1 MRIENSIR
9 RPNQQAFNGYVGR
22 NCKNAVNH
30 AVKVLAK
37 ADLAT
42 ANAQGT
48 MLDVNT
54 IKSYQN
60 LGKNIIEKL
69 NKGME
74 KFHPNTKL
82 DMDISF
88 QELKFQN
95 TKIGECLDVVYLPER
110 EPGEFLSN
118 YAVAAAQKCDDYHW
132 WSIAKDYLDNFNE
145 FANDLI
151 NKFNPEMIDKKL
163 FNNLKDRRYKSVE
176 EGCFLDRAFAYR
188 DAKKLVKIAP
198 EFHVNPDGILYGMKK
213 RIVNNR
219 KAEEKH
225 KILLKK
231 SRIADKAEQRAQAE
245 KRSQN
250 PPQIDLNN
258 KIFRTM
264 FGK

>member
-1 MRIENSIR
+1 MRIENSIQ

-22 NCKNAVNH
+22 NCKNAVNN
-30 AVKVLAK
+30 AVKELAK
-37 ADLAT
+37 RDLAE
-42 ANAQGT
+42 ANAYGT

-88 QELKFQN
+88 QELNFQN
-95 TKIGECLDVVYLPER
+95 TKIGEHLCVVYLPER
-110 EPGEFLSN
+110 EPGEMVSN
-118 YAVAAAQKCDDYHW
+118 FAVAAAQKCDDYHW
-132 WSIAKDYLDNFNE
+132 WTVARDYLDNFNE

-163 FNNLKDRRYKSVE
+163 FNNLKDRIYKSVE

-188 DAKKLVKIAP
+188 DAKELVKIAP
-198 EFHVNPDGILYGMKK
+198 EFHVNPDGILYGVKK

-219 KAEEKH
+219 KAEEEQ

-231 SRIADKAEQRAQAE
+231 MRIADKAEQRAQAE
-245 KRSQN
+245 KYRQN
-250 PPQIDLNN
+250 QPQIDLNN
-258 KIFRTM
+258 KIFRAM
-264 FGK
+264 FRK

>member
-1 MRIENSIR
+1 MRIENSIQH
-9 RPNQQAFNGYVGR
+9 PNQQAFNGYVGR

-60 LGKNIIEKL
+60 LGK
-69 NKGME
+69 
-74 KFHPNTKL
+74 
-82 DMDISF
+82 
-88 QELKFQN
+88 
-95 TKIGECLDVVYLPER
+95 
-110 EPGEFLSN
+110 
-118 YAVAAAQKCDDYHW
+118 
-132 WSIAKDYLDNFNE
+132 

-231 SRIADKAEQRAQAE
+231 RRIADKAEQRAQAE

-250 PPQIDLNN
+250 QPQIDLNN